1 MLDENREHSSRL
13 RLEPDARPVAGKDAL
28 IRIQLEAAERHARGH
43 ALPIIRLRRA
53 EIPRQ
58 DSAVSIRSRQ
68 RLAAIL
74 VTFCAL
80 FSVHLAA
87 HPAPFSFLD
96 VHIGPDTL
104 SGRLTVH
111 NPDLAYE
118 LKLESPA
125 ALSDPVFVER
135 QAAAIAALLAP
146 RLRFLADGTEARWT
160 PTGVRPLTDQDAVEI
175 AWTAEAGTSIG
186 RLTIDALL
194 FPYDVNHQTFVNV
207 YEGDAL
213 VRQEVLNAARNRVD
227 FFTGSRQGLLAV
239 FTGFTA
245 SGIHHIAIGPDH
257 ILFVIGLLLL
267 GGTLKR
273 LLMIVTAFTL
283 GHSVTLALAT
293 LQIVDPPA
301 RIIEPAIALSIVFV
315 GADNLLAGP
324 GGRDVRAWAALAFGL
339 VHGFGFASVLRDA
352 GLPNRAL
359 GLSLFSFNLGVE
371 IGQAIIVIVVATSL
385 AALRSRNPQLARKIA
400 VAGSVVVT
408 LAGAYWF
415 VERVF

>member
-1 MLDENREHSSRL
+1 LRPGENTREDS
-13 RLEPDARPVAGKDAL
+13 PVT
-28 IRIQLEAAERHARGH
+28 IRAHR
-43 ALPIIRLRRA
+43 
-53 EIPRQ
+53 
-58 DSAVSIRSRQ
+58 
-68 RLAAIL
+68 RLAAALLGL
-74 VTFCAL
+74 VAL
-80 FSVHLAA
+80 ATAGLAA

-96 VHIGPDTL
+96 VHIEADALT
-104 SGRLTVH
+104 GRLTVH
-111 NPDLAYE
+111 NPDVAYE
-118 LKLESPA
+118 LKIESPA
-125 ALSDPVFVER
+125 SLTDPAVVER
-135 QAAAIAALLAP
+135 HARALTTLLVP
-146 RLRFLADGTEARWT
+146 RLRFFADGREVAWT
-160 PTGVRPLTDQDAVEI
+160 PTAVRPLPDQDAIEI
-175 AWTAEAGTSIG
+175 AWRAPAGRAIG
-186 RLTIDALL
+186 RLTVAALL
-194 FPYDVNHQTFVNV
+194 FPYDVNHQTMVNV
-207 YEGDAL
+207 YEGGA
-213 VRQEVLNAARNRVD
+213 VTRQEVLNAARTSVD
-227 FFTGSRQGLLAV
+227 FFTGTRQGLFAV

-267 GGTLKR
+267 GGSLRR

-315 GADNLLAGP
+315 GADNLLSGS

-371 IGQAIIVIVVATSL
+371 IGQAIIVIVVASTL
-385 AALRSRNPQLARKIA
+385 AAVRQRNAKLAQRIA
-400 VAGSVVVT
+400 IAGSVVVT